1 MPQLISLNS
10 DFSSATWSM
19 RALSL
24 GTDDIIAKSGV
35 TIAAPDA
42 SFTPA
47 IETYKNLTVTYNDL
61 QLEEKYCMEQFIV
74 NCFICN

>member
-19 RALSL
+19 KALSL

-35 TIAAPDA
+35 TIAAPDT
-42 SFTPA
+42 SFTPVA
-47 IETYKNLTVTYNDL
+47 LTYTNLTVTYSEL
-61 QLEEKYCMEQFIV
+61 KLKEKY
-74 NCFICN
+74 